1 MFQRGGIYIMMNNL
15 KLRKVNT
22 LADAVNVYCELN
34 VFDLSNNIESLDN
47 IDIQNIIK
55 DIEDDMDILT
65 ENLNMKNLDKYI
77 FYEDKFVEDIN
88 LLISMM

>member
-1 MFQRGGIYIMMNNL
+1 MIKTNNNL
-15 KLRKVNT
+15 TKVNT
-22 LADAVNVYCELN
+22 LAEAVNVYCELN
-34 VFDLSNNIESLDN
+34 VFNLANNIESLVD
-47 IDIQNIIK
+47 IDIQNIVK

>member
-1 MFQRGGIYIMMNNL
+1 MMNNL

-47 IDIQNIIK
+47 IDIQNIVK

-77 FYEDKFVEDIN
+77 FYEDKFVEDMN

>member
-1 MFQRGGIYIMMNNL
+1 MMNNL

>member
-1 MFQRGGIYIMMNNL
+1 MMNMNL
-15 KLRKVNT
+15 NLRKVNT

-47 IDIQNIIK
+47 IDIQNIVK

-77 FYEDKFVEDIN
+77 FYEDKFVEDMN

>member
-1 MFQRGGIYIMMNNL
+1 MMNNL

-34 VFDLSNNIESLDN
+34 VFDISNNIESLDN
-47 IDIQNIIK
+47 IDIQNIVK